1 MSCRGML
8 LDSLATRRAGS
19 LSRVRRTPTQ
29 HAAAAAPARTQHGRS
44 RAQET
49 NRERPGGRTP
59 GAPRAGRPARAA
71 GRPRRRRARST
82 GRRIGRHCR
91 TCRARR
97 PPVACCASAACAA
110 CGTRGRPAACCGP
123 KLPVRCAA
131 RHLPPGKHVV
141 ARARVAA
148 GGRSTDTLCASPLR
162 ACAHADGPHP
172 PRPAERGGGGGG
184 GEHRGGAA
192 LHRRQVAGSSRGKKV
207 SQSYSASICAQPRP
221 HHGPNS
227 PLALAS
233 LPLTRA
239 HTSRAHTPRAY
250 TASHCACVVKARIH
264 THGRCLLDD
273 QWRANVAP
281 RKRV

>member
-1 MSCRGML
+1 ML

-172 PRPAERGGGGGG
+172 PRPAERGGGGAPGRRRAPQAPG
-184 GEHRGGAA
+184 RWVQPWEEGVAVVLGLDLRAAAPSPRSKQSAGLGEPPIDTCTH
-192 LHRRQVAGSSRGKKV
+192 VSRTH
-207 SQSYSASICAQPRP
+207 AS
-221 HHGPNS
+221 
-227 PLALAS
+227 
-233 LPLTRA
+233 
-239 HTSRAHTPRAY
+239 
-250 TASHCACVVKARIH
+250 RIH
-264 THGRCLLDD
+264 SITLRLCGQGTHPYPWTLL
-273 QWRANVAP
+273 A
-281 RKRV
+281 